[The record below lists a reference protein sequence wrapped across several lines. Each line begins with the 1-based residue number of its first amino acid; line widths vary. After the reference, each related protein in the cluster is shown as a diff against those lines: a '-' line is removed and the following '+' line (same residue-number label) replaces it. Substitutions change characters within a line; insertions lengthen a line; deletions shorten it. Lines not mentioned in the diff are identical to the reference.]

1 VITLQS
7 SSTTSSQRVAYLPPL
22 IGVIGIDGNATSAP
36 SPLSATDPRRRPIAD
51 ARDHDRWPSP
61 PSATDPRLRPIAD
74 ARDRDLRRVS
84 TAAKRLPRAI
94 IIGVKKG
101 GTRALLEYLRIHP
114 DVRAARQEVHFFD
127 RHYQRGLDWYR
138 SDTEDYI
145 IVSLHYLLLL
155 FRECCSR
162 CRFQPYDCVNI
173 RFVE

>member
-1 VITLQS
+1 MITLQS
-7 SSTTSSQRVAYLPPL
+7 SSTTSSQRVANLPPL
-22 IGVIGIDGNATSAP
+22 IDVIGIDGNATSAP
-36 SPLSATDPRRRPIAD
+36 SP
-51 ARDHDRWPSP
+51 
-61 PSATDPRLRPIAD
+61 PSATDRRRRPIAD